1 MSLKQILPAVTL
13 SIFTLGIAQA
23 AEKVIAYDMV
33 NSTSFKLIDY
43 QNPYTGAFYYSSDG
57 FQKYQRGV
65 SASIPYSVL
74 DDTITYPGD
83 TLGIVNNSNNEEF
96 FGVTD
101 TKNGDNSGDV
111 VASWVFDISDETDLG
126 LQIDIGAMGDFESSD
141 VFIITASIDGAPAVE
156 VFNAVADESASHS
169 YTLESGKVVTLN
181 DPLMINGTVLSNI
194 LTPVRAA
201 ISGNGSE
208 LTIRLTANADGGTE
222 AFVMQNL
229 QVLSDF
235 YVEPPAGPEL
245 LPISVIQGSGD
256 ATELSGLEVRI
267 EGIVVGDFQRNA
279 IEDSDYLRGFF
290 VQSEL
295 GDGDPQTSDAL
306 FVFDGSNPGIDVA
319 IGDMVSVTGHV
330 SEYSGMTQVSASEV
344 TVLATEL
351 ALPNAQVV
359 NLPITDNQQLEALEG
374 MRITLPQNLVI
385 GEYFNFDRFGEITLT
400 LPLEDDKRLNIP
412 TAVVEPGSNDYIDLA
427 AANATRQITLDD
439 GRTAQNAD
447 PAMHPNGQ
455 PFTLTNRFRGGDSV
469 KNVKGIMHH
478 AFGAY
483 RIQPTEGADYT
494 ASNPRTG
501 SPEIVGRLKVVSFNV
516 LNYFTTLDEDI
527 NGTRNKCG
535 PSALSCRGADNA
547 EEFERQRDKI
557 ISALAEIDADVV
569 GLIEIENNTDASLKD
584 LVEGLN
590 TAIGQD
596 VYAYVD
602 TGFIGTDAIKVAM
615 LYKKASVSLAG
626 DFAVLDSAV
635 DARYIDNLNRP
646 ALAQTFVENQEGGR
660 VTVVVNHFKS
670 KGSDCNDHGDVD
682 MQDGQGNC
690 NLVRTDAAE
699 ALADW
704 LATDPTNSADPDYLI
719 IGDLNSYDEED
730 PIVKLQSAGFV
741 DMVKQYGG
749 EKAYS
754 YLYDSAV
761 GYLDH
766 ALASSVLAQQI
777 TDTVVWA
784 INADE
789 PDILDYDTNYKKDAQ
804 DALYEPN
811 AFRSSDHDPVIVGLN
826 LYLVPRDKNQCKKDG
841 WKDLRRNDGSQF
853 RNQGLCIRYV
863 NTGK

>member
-1 MSLKQILPAVTL
+1 MSLKQVLPALTL
-13 SIFTLGIAQA
+13 SMFTLGIAQA
-23 AEKVIAYDMV
+23 AETVIAYDMV
-33 NSTSFKLIDY
+33 NSTSFNLIDY
-43 QNPYTGAFYYSSDG
+43 QNSYTGAFSSGGDG

-65 SASIPYSVL
+65 SVSIPYSVL
-74 DDTITYPGD
+74 DDTTTYTSD
-83 TLGIVNNSNNEEF
+83 ELGIVNSSNNEEF
-96 FGVTD
+96 FGITD

-111 VASWVFDISDETDLG
+111 VSSWVFDINGKTDLG

-156 VFNAVADESASHS
+156 VFNTITDGSASLT
-169 YTLESGKVVTLN
+169 YTLESGKTVSLN

-208 LTIRLTANADGGTE
+208 LTIRLTAYADGGSE

-235 YVEPPAGPEL
+235 FVEPPVGPEL

-256 ATELSGLEVRI
+256 ATELSGLEVKI
-267 EGIVVGDFQRNA
+267 EGIVVGDFQRNEN
-279 IEDSDYLRGFF
+279 EDSGDLRGFF

-295 GDGDPQTSDAL
+295 GDGDPSTSEAL
-306 FVFDGSNPGIDVA
+306 FVFDGSNPGIDVSV
-319 IGDMVSVTGHV
+319 GDKVTVTGRV
-330 SEYSGMTQVSASEV
+330 SEYSGMTQVNASEV
-344 TVLATEL
+344 SILATEL
-351 ALPNAQVV
+351 DLPNAQVV
-359 NLPITDNQQLEALEG
+359 NLPIIDNQQLEALEG

-385 GEYFNFDRFGEITLT
+385 GEYFNFDRFGEIKLT
-400 LPLEDDKRLNIP
+400 LPLENDTRLNIP
-412 TAVVEPGSNDYIDLA
+412 TAVVEPNSNDYFDLLA
-427 AANATRQITLDD
+427 ENTIRQITLDD
-439 GRTAQNAD
+439 GRTSQNPD

-469 KNVKGIMHH
+469 KNVKGVMHH

-483 RIQPTEGADYT
+483 RIQPTEGADYV
-494 ASNPRTG
+494 ASNPRTD
-501 SPEIVGRLKVVSFNV
+501 SPDIAGRLKVVSFNV
-516 LNYFTTLDEDI
+516 LNYFTTLDQKP
-527 NGTRNKCG
+527 NKCG
-535 PSALSCRGADNA
+535 PSALSCRGADNT
-547 EEFERQRDKI
+547 EEFERQRTKI
-557 ISALAEIDADVV
+557 ISALAEINADVV
-569 GLIEIENNTDASLKD
+569 GLIEIENNVDASLKD
-584 LVEGLN
+584 LVGGLN
-590 TAIGQD
+590 TAMGQD
-596 VYAYVD
+596 IYAYVD

-615 LYKKASVSLAG
+615 LYKKSSVSLAG
-626 DFAVLDSAV
+626 NFAVLDSSV
-635 DARYIDNLNRP
+635 DARYLDNLNRP

-670 KGSDCNDHGDVD
+670 KGSNCDDHGDFD

-699 ALADW
+699 SLSDW

-754 YLYDSAV
+754 YLFDSAV

-766 ALASSVLAQQI
+766 ALASPVLAQQI
-777 TDTVVWA
+777 TDTVVWS

-789 PDILDYDTNYKKDAQ
+789 PDILDYDTSYKKDAQ

-811 AFRSSDHDPVIVGLN
+811 AYRSSDHDPVIVGLN

-841 WKDLRRNDGSQF
+841 WQDLRRNDGSQF